1 MEPNQETIAGNIEY
15 ISHVLVPAFLLSC
28 VPQCRTRMTFN
39 IPKHT
44 NFEGTGKGRIH
55 NPLLNMGRSSVA
67 SKIDP
72 LYLALLH
79 QRHRDFERC
88 AAACTRML
96 EANPADEA
104 AWSLK
109 TRALT
114 AQVMVD
120 DIEGDVDEGIVDLVL
135 DDNALRAVSEWSCLC
150 EELWGPS

>member
-1 MEPNQETIAGNIEY
+1 MNRKK
-15 ISHVLVPAFLLSC
+15 LL
-28 VPQCRTRMTFN
+28 TFAM
-39 IPKHT
+39 
-44 NFEGTGKGRIH
+44 GK
-55 NPLLNMGRSSVA
+55 SSVA

-79 QRHRDFERC
+79 QRHHDFEKC
-88 AAACTRML
+88 AAVCTKIL
-96 EANPADEA
+96 EKNPADEA

-135 DDNALRAVSEWSCLC
+135 DDNALRAV
-150 EELWGPS
+150 GHHDG